1 MGGSSARENV
11 KDSALGIMKVIL
23 NLSID
28 TTGKFYDFKG
38 EELPF

>member
-1 MGGSSARENV
+1 
-11 KDSALGIMKVIL
+11 MKVIL